1 MQRFEHLEPSSVA
14 RGVLIDALTPAAVAI
29 AIWKFSPGVAPK
41 ERSARASTLLFNGG
55 DNRLWIGPLF
65 VLIIC
70 IQVIVH
76 AFTFWCQLSPDYLGL
91 LSGLAS
97 ATVLLQW
104 FIAAIV
110 GSREL
115 LAYIRSIRHRHYG
128 LFNNAFLAFLTANL
142 CANMIQTYYTFFTPA
157 NWSTPAWGAGVSSD
171 SASSYSASLPLKRR
185 FTYTQLPQLPS
196 SELGDSILENIM
208 FSWVGKL
215 VAIGQQRQP
224 KLSDLPEPP
233 QQYLLSS
240 SWSRFKANA
249 HHRNNLVRHL
259 AFTFRPEIIMQV
271 ILNPLCVALDYAQP
285 FLMQLFLRFIT
296 TYTKD
301 PSGGLRYGYFLAT
314 CMLLTSLAAN
324 MVQQQQDWCTRTLFM
339 HIRNVLLTMLARK
352 TMRRKAKNSNDASGS
367 DDKNTSD
374 GRMYSVITADILR
387 MSKLIKLI
395 RAVMMVP
402 FQLLLGAFYM
412 ERLLGM
418 AGILGTLM
426 LVAVV
431 YLTRKLI
438 DRSKRIESQLSKV
451 NDRRLA
457 VISEVIQGIISV
469 KLMGWK
475 SRFIDMIGERRAE
488 QLSVMWRRAKLS
500 SLINLCTIGSLPFV
514 VFATFAV
521 YSLNNRLDAETIFT
535 AIAVFKLIQNTVDM
549 LPSLVSY
556 STTFYVSF
564 RRIESYLGQ
573 DDVQPLEERIDANN
587 DTSALGFNNA
597 IFLWNVD
604 SQFRLGNLDVR
615 FPSGKLSLI
624 GGPTGSGKSSL
635 LSALIG
641 NMELIQGKVLVPTHL
656 ETDDML
662 NINNDSTLLSDIAF
676 VSQEPWLRNATIRE
690 NILFGEPFEKQ
701 RYERVLRMCALGP
714 DLALLSARDLSEI
727 GERGITLSGGQR
739 QRVALARAI
748 YSSRKILL
756 IDDCL
761 SAVDAHT
768 GRHILHKCLLTNNAL
783 MNGRTCVLVTHH
795 MALCLPHADY
805 VVTMQNGQIDFQGT
819 PEEALAN
826 PNSQVYGLDCVDSG
840 GIEDL
845 STAYNSGASSSAE
858 DDDDDSKD
866 SIDSSDNHA
875 SQESSRA
882 TTMTTSST
890 TACGKLVQDEERIV
904 GAIRLDTWKIYF
916 KACGGQ
922 WFLITCI
929 VYIVTMQF
937 LAMYKDFY
945 IAKKLDYTHPPCT
958 TARCEIRW
966 LVIYLG
972 FGVLSATVASV
983 GLLIT
988 SIGSQRASAVLHERL
1003 TNSILSA
1010 KLRWLETNPIGR
1022 TISRF
1027 SSDIQEIDD
1036 SIMSGMTS
1044 MMRPLMSLLISL
1056 VVISSTVPSFIIVGV
1071 IVLVVYAH
1079 YSWLFMQI
1087 QRETK
1092 RLDSTAY
1099 APVIS
1104 LFSEMISGSALIR
1117 AFALE
1122 SAFMADV
1129 KRHFSAYLSAEFSRR
1144 STSRWMRIRVG
1155 VVGSLVSFATAL
1167 FILANVKSINS
1178 GIAGF
1183 ILLQTV
1189 GFLKDTIVVV
1199 RKYSDLEIFL
1209 AAVERVHQYLEIEHE
1224 APSHKA
1230 NDNDLP
1236 VGWPNTGNLSVY
1248 NLVTGYTSDVPI
1260 LHELSFSVNHGE
1272 KIGVVGRTGAGKSS
1286 LALAL
1291 MRLIEASSGQ
1301 IVLDGVNIATIG
1313 LEALR
1318 QKVAIIP
1325 QDPVMFNGTIRFN
1338 LDPFGSYPDELLIDV
1353 LRRTLLLRDAGN
1365 NTSSVAAFSSL
1376 NDVVMGHG
1384 QNLSLGQRQLVAM
1397 ARALMRRSHLV
1408 ILDEAT
1414 AAVDFENDSRIQ
1426 GTIRGPEFADATLFC
1441 IAHRL
1446 RTIIDYDRILVLD
1459 EGKIVEFDT
1468 PAALIQQEGGYFREL
1483 CENSNEFALLQK
1495 LAQSNKAK

>member
-1 MQRFEHLEPSSVA
+1 
-14 RGVLIDALTPAAVAI
+14 
-29 AIWKFSPGVAPK
+29 
-41 ERSARASTLLFNGG
+41 
-55 DNRLWIGPLF
+55 
-65 VLIIC
+65 
-70 IQVIVH
+70 
-76 AFTFWCQLSPDYLGL
+76 
-91 LSGLAS
+91 
-97 ATVLLQW
+97 
-104 FIAAIV
+104 
-110 GSREL
+110 
-115 LAYIRSIRHRHYG
+115 
-128 LFNNAFLAFLTANL
+128 
-142 CANMIQTYYTFFTPA
+142 
-157 NWSTPAWGAGVSSD
+157 
-171 SASSYSASLPLKRR
+171 
-185 FTYTQLPQLPS
+185 
-196 SELGDSILENIM
+196 
-208 FSWVGKL
+208 
-215 VAIGQQRQP
+215 
-224 KLSDLPEPP
+224 
-233 QQYLLSS
+233 
-240 SWSRFKANA
+240 
-249 HHRNNLVRHL
+249 
-259 AFTFRPEIIMQV
+259 
-271 ILNPLCVALDYAQP
+271 
-285 FLMQLFLRFIT
+285 
-296 TYTKD
+296 
-301 PSGGLRYGYFLAT
+301 
-314 CMLLTSLAAN
+314 
-324 MVQQQQDWCTRTLFM
+324 
-339 HIRNVLLTMLARK
+339 
-352 TMRRKAKNSNDASGS
+352 
-367 DDKNTSD
+367 
-374 GRMYSVITADILR
+374 
-387 MSKLIKLI
+387 
-395 RAVMMVP
+395 
-402 FQLLLGAFYM
+402 
-412 ERLLGM
+412 
-418 AGILGTLM
+418 
-426 LVAVV
+426 
-431 YLTRKLI
+431 
-438 DRSKRIESQLSKV
+438 
-451 NDRRLA
+451 
-457 VISEVIQGIISV
+457 
-469 KLMGWK
+469 
-475 SRFIDMIGERRAE
+475 
-488 QLSVMWRRAKLS
+488 
-500 SLINLCTIGSLPFV
+500 
-514 VFATFAV
+514 
-521 YSLNNRLDAETIFT
+521 
-535 AIAVFKLIQNTVDM
+535 
-549 LPSLVSY
+549 
-556 STTFYVSF
+556 
-564 RRIESYLGQ
+564 
-573 DDVQPLEERIDANN
+573 
-587 DTSALGFNNA
+587 
-597 IFLWNVD
+597 
-604 SQFRLGNLDVR
+604 
-615 FPSGKLSLI
+615 
-624 GGPTGSGKSSL
+624 
-635 LSALIG
+635 
-641 NMELIQGKVLVPTHL
+641 
-656 ETDDML
+656 
-662 NINNDSTLLSDIAF
+662 
-676 VSQEPWLRNATIRE
+676 
-690 NILFGEPFEKQ
+690 
-701 RYERVLRMCALGP
+701 
-714 DLALLSARDLSEI
+714 
-727 GERGITLSGGQR
+727 
-739 QRVALARAI
+739 
-748 YSSRKILL
+748 
-756 IDDCL
+756 
-761 SAVDAHT
+761 
-768 GRHILHKCLLTNNAL
+768 
-783 MNGRTCVLVTHH
+783 
-795 MALCLPHADY
+795 
-805 VVTMQNGQIDFQGT
+805 
-819 PEEALAN
+819 
-826 PNSQVYGLDCVDSG
+826 
-840 GIEDL
+840 
-845 STAYNSGASSSAE
+845 
-858 DDDDDSKD
+858 
-866 SIDSSDNHA
+866 
-875 SQESSRA
+875 
-882 TTMTTSST
+882 MTTSST

-904 GAIRLDTWKIYF
+904 GAIRLDTWKMYF

-966 LVIYLG
+966 LVIYLS

-1022 TISRF
+1022 TIARF

-1036 SIMSGMTS
+1036 SIMPGMTS
-1044 MMRPLMSLLISL
+1044 IMRPLMSLMISL

-1104 LFSEMISGSALIR
+1104 LFSEMISGNAPIR

-1144 STSRWMRIRVG
+1144 STSRWMRIRIG
-1155 VVGSLVSFATAL
+1155 IVGSLVSFATAL
-1167 FILANVKSINS
+1167 FILANVKSING

-1189 GFLKDTIVVV
+1189 GFLQDTIVVV
-1199 RKYSDLEIFL
+1199 RKYSDLEISL

>member
-55 DNRLWIGPLF
+55 DNRLWID
-65 VLIIC
+65 
-70 IQVIVH
+70 
-76 AFTFWCQLSPDYLGL
+76 S
-91 LSGLAS
+91 
-97 ATVLLQW
+97 
-104 FIAAIV
+104 
-110 GSREL
+110 E
-115 LAYIRSIRHRHYG
+115 
-128 LFNNAFLAFLTANL
+128 
-142 CANMIQTYYTFFTPA
+142 
-157 NWSTPAWGAGVSSD
+157 

-352 TMRRKAKNSNDASGS
+352 TMRRKAKNSNDASDS

-535 AIAVFKLIQNTVDM
+535 AIAVFKIIQRTVDM

-641 NMELIQGKVLVPTHL
+641 NMELIQGKMLVPTHL

-662 NINNDSTLLSDIAF
+662 NINNDCAVLSDIAY

-826 PNSQVYGLDCVDSG
+826 PNS
-840 GIEDL
+840 
-845 STAYNSGASSSAE
+845 
-858 DDDDDSKD
+858 
-866 SIDSSDNHA
+866 
-875 SQESSRA
+875 
-882 TTMTTSST
+882 
-890 TACGKLVQDEERIV
+890 QDEERIV

-1144 STSRWMRIRVG
+1144 STSRWMRIRIG
-1155 VVGSLVSFATAL
+1155 IVGSLVSFATAL
-1167 FILANVKSINS
+1167 FILANVKSING

-1189 GFLKDTIVVV
+1189 GFLQDTIVVV
-1199 RKYSDLEIFL
+1199 RKYSDLEISL